1 MSIGMR
7 TQCKLERTR
16 PLCCETVAFAPPL
29 SPQET
34 LIESPPTGNAS
45 ELSFLKWIVN
55 KLKVEPLKYNVRT
68 EKNI

>member
-34 LIESPPTGNAS
+34 LIESPLTGNAS
-45 ELSFLKWIVN
+45 ELSFFKMDSEQI
-55 KLKVEPLKYNVRT
+55 EG
-68 EKNI
+68 